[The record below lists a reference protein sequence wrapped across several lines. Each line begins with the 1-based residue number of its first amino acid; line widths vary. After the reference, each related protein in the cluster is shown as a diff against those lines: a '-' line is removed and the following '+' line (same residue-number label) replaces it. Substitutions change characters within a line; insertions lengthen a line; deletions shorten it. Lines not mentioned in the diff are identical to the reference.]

1 MAVDPFR
8 DAGTAALARNDE
20 LERENARLRE
30 ALQVRTAL
38 AAAPD
43 RAFVQGVL
51 IACILVLAA
60 LCFMAF
66 LVHHWR

>member
-30 ALQVRTAL
+30 ALKARRAL
-38 AAAPD
+38 AAIPV

-51 IACILVLAA
+51 IACLLVLAA
-60 LCFMAF
+60 LSFMAF
-66 LVHHWR
+66 LTHDWR